1 MWIWLYVSEWVLGC
15 VNLLLWCYP
24 VTCDNKTIRWFC
36 WVLLFLICFLDFEL
50 ATKQWHRKVF
60 LGKGQIE
67 ECIFYW
73 QEHLKSLKS
82 PVPFSLPSCFL
93 SDNNLFQVEL
103 PWLAAPYHTFGLGK
117 WSLEVFVKYFL
128 IIHKLAPDWSSLQ
141 QNAKFTPAC
150 SKSSEPCIRKLTFKD
165 YYDLQTVATSLK
177 WVLCGIWW

>member
-1 MWIWLYVSEWVLGC
+1 MTLKQ
-15 VNLLLWCYP
+15 N
-24 VTCDNKTIRWFC
+24 NKV
-36 WVLLFLICFLDFEL
+36 VLLGVASPNLFTGFWTGCSAVPQNRLS
-50 ATKQWHRKVF
+50 
-60 LGKGQIE
+60 GKGQIE

-73 QEHLKSLKS
+73 WEHLKSLKS
-82 PVPFSLPSCFL
+82 PAPFSLPSCFL
-93 SDNNLFQVEL
+93 SDNNVFQVEL

-150 SKSSEPCIRKLTFKD
+150 SKSSEPCIRKLTFRD